1 MRGRAA
7 HRRRESATTRHLA
20 GFESNQIAAQI
31 ISKDPGRFGG
41 CVLWSDGL
49 LPFVL
54 LSAEDRGLA
63 ALRTRMNA
71 LRGPAMNTKTK
82 GSRNERRTRG
92 LLEAADLISG

>member
-41 CVLWSDGL
+41 CESLMVRWAAAFCSA
-49 LPFVL
+49 
-54 LSAEDRGLA
+54 SAEDRGLA

-71 LRGPAMNTKTK
+71 LRGP
-82 GSRNERRTRG
+82 R
-92 LLEAADLISG
+92 